1 MNQIE
6 KIIDIATWN
15 RKEHFEHFS
24 AFDDPFFGVTV
35 HVDCTRS
42 YQEAKD
48 KGVSFSLL
56 LLHRIITAASKV
68 EEFRYRIEGDKVVC
82 YDSLSRSDSRACRS
96 YFFFCRL

>member
-56 LLHRIITAASKV
+56 LSYHHCRKQSRGISLPHRG
-68 EEFRYRIEGDKVVC
+68 RQG
-82 YDSLSRSDSRACRS
+82 SL
-96 YFFFCRL
+96 L

>member
-35 HVDCTRS
+35 NVDCTRA
-42 YQEAKD
+42 YREAKNKTPVMEATFSPYVD
-48 KGVSFSLL
+48 GIWRNLLVSALNTFSPPPSVPIHISFS
-56 LLHRIITAASKV
+56 
-68 EEFRYRIEGDKVVC
+68 
-82 YDSLSRSDSRACRS
+82 
-96 YFFFCRL
+96 FCS